1 MQINHDNE
9 HLENVPNS
17 TEEKMWRTS
26 EISPYVYC
34 ANNLLNLTFPDSM
47 DWYKDIN

>member
-1 MQINHDNE
+1 MIMV
-9 HLENVPNS
+9 LEIMILLLGDG
-17 TEEKMWRTS
+17 KRCILLWGIS

-34 ANNLLNLTFPDSM
+34 TNNRLNLTFPDGM